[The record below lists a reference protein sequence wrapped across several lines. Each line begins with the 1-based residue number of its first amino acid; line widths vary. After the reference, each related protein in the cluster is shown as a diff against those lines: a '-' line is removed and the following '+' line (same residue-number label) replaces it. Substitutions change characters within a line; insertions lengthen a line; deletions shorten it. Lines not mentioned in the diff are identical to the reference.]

1 MHVGAVV
8 SERIAVAF
16 ITMAGLCAARRRAA
30 AADSTAADKREVSG
44 DCAATHRTLVQPHK
58 ALVAH
63 AAVAARHKHNVLDIG
78 QTHLALGVL
87 CVSNAIDVHRV
98 DA

>member
-1 MHVGAVV
+1 MHVDAVV

-16 ITMAGLCAARRRAA
+16 ITIARLCDARRRASA
-30 AADSTAADKREVSG
+30 AAADKREVRG
-44 DCAATHRTLVQPHK
+44 DGAATHRALVQPHK

-63 AAVAARHKHNVLDIG
+63 ATVTARHKHNVLYIG

-87 CVSNAIDVHRV
+87 RVRNPVDVHRV